1 MPGRIERPGPSV
13 AGEDHDLFHESI
25 DVCRYEWAAWVIH
38 VYDWIVSLIPQ
49 PTKTSCL
56 PSRKQVAA
64 DLLHSIDVDALRYVG
79 ASVLRYA
86 ARDRVIRCGV
96 KGELRMTEARND
108 EVAYA
113 PHPPT
118 PL

>member
-1 MPGRIERPGPSV
+1 
-13 AGEDHDLFHESI
+13 
-25 DVCRYEWAAWVIH
+25 
-38 VYDWIVSLIPQ
+38 
-49 PTKTSCL
+49 
-56 PSRKQVAA
+56 
-64 DLLHSIDVDALRYVG
+64 
-79 ASVLRYA
+79 
-86 ARDRVIRCGV
+86 VIRCGV